1 MPRVVKILFA
11 LFIIAA
17 ALIFLLRG
25 LVPFASPLPDN
36 LGVENGRLAPCP
48 TSPNCVSSQAAD
60 DLHAIDPLTYTG
72 DTAAAHDK
80 LIAIITANPQAT
92 LITNQPNYIHAEYRS
107 RFWRFID
114 DVEFFIDADTQTI
127 HMRSASRLGYGDLN
141 ANRSR
146 IEQIRT
152 LFTRE

>member
-1 MPRVVKILFA
+1 MPRVVKILLA

-25 LVPFASPLPDN
+25 LVPRVSPLPDN
-36 LGVENGRLAPCP
+36 LGVTNGRLAPCP
-48 TSPNCVSSQAAD
+48 SSPNCVSSQAAD
-60 DLHAIDPLTYTG
+60 AQHAIAPLTYSG
-72 DTAAAHDK
+72 DTAVAHDK
-80 LIAIITANPQAT
+80 LVTIITADPQAT

-107 RFWRFID
+107 RFWHFVD

-146 IEQIRT
+146 MEQIRT
-152 LFTRE
+152 LFTGE